1 MKKFFKNPW
10 TLGIGTTVIGGIAL
24 SFILDWIK
32 GVDWLSTLKTVV
44 NVIINA
50 IVSFLNFELKVWWI
64 LIAVA
69 LIVLALVFIAKYYDE
84 KSKNEKPSFLSYTKD
99 SVLGYTWEWEYSKGY
114 DGKYSIKNL
123 HPVCPECGMILKQEG
138 PYGYRLECLRC
149 NKTFSFQSSSRT
161 DAQML
166 IEDNIKKNY
175 FKNQ

>member
-44 NVIINA
+44 NFIINA

-69 LIVLALVFIAKYYDE
+69 LIVLSLVFIAKYYDE
-84 KSKNEKPSFLSYTKD
+84 KSKNEEPSFLSYTKD
-99 SVLGYTWEWEYSKGY
+99 SVLGYTWE
-114 DGKYSIKNL
+114 
-123 HPVCPECGMILKQEG
+123 
-138 PYGYRLECLRC
+138 
-149 NKTFSFQSSSRT
+149 
-161 DAQML
+161 
-166 IEDNIKKNY
+166 
-175 FKNQ
+175 